1 LRDALSY
8 FVGVKG
14 EMQPQLHLRTLIDLF
29 NASFERIE
37 SLDKECL
44 EIVRA
49 ERQEKLTYRQLKIR
63 AQNFALWLIQA
74 EGIQPTDKVAIL
86 GKNRADWDVALWGI
100 ILAGA
105 VPVLIDPERPVEGVI
120 NHLIH
125 TDTRLLVMADD
136 YQDADSRQELKDF
149 TSCQG
154 LGLVEMI
161 DTPCRHTLRSDQ
173 PACCGQLSL
182 ECAELLRQIS
192 ARINADE
199 TAVILCTSGTTGD
212 PREVELTHANLI
224 ANIAGSVEK
233 VEITGEDKL
242 GHILPPHHSFGLTVG
257 KLLPFCVGATNIYTN
272 KYRQVSELIR
282 EKSIT
287 IFVAI
292 PALFTV
298 LAKKIEENLA
308 REKEKRLLVRLLDHY
323 LPKRVG
329 KSVVEKLGWTNL
341 RFFLSGAAA
350 MPRWVLEVFWKR
362 GLKLCEGYGTT
373 ENSPV
378 YGFNDDPQRLG
389 SVGKPISTLSV
400 QIVNERNEIMPPGIK
415 GEICLGGPCIM
426 KGYYK
431 NPQAT
436 ESVIRIDS
444 NGIRWLHTG
453 DLGYLDEEGHL
464 FITGRKKYL
473 IVLPGGKNVNPELVE
488 SALSEARFVGEILVV
503 PGLRKDTAGIPQET
517 VRAIVKPALDEIAA
531 HTNLSH
537 NDLVK
542 QPKLLK
548 SLVWQ
553 SISECQ
559 RKSRQ
564 LSIFEKINSRHLEI
578 KIDEFQKTS
587 TGKIKR
593 EIYIKACP
601 PYHPSLKMHPT
612 QGTLGRRV

>member
-1 LRDALSY
+1 M
-8 FVGVKG
+8 
-14 EMQPQLHLRTLIDLF
+14 ETQLQFRTLIELF

-49 ERQEKLTYRQLKIR
+49 ERQEKLTYGQLKTR
-63 AQNFALWLIQA
+63 AQNFALQLIQT
-74 EGIQPTDKVAIL
+74 EGIQPADKVAIL

-120 NHLIH
+120 NHLVH
-125 TDTRLLVMADD
+125 TDTRLLIMADD
-136 YQDADSRQELKDF
+136 YQDADSRQELKVF
-149 TSCQG
+149 TAG
-154 LGLVEMI
+154 RNLGLVEM
-161 DTPCRHTLRSDQ
+161 TNAPLANCKPVVS
-173 PACCGQLSL
+173 
-182 ECAELLRQIS
+182 EAEPSQI
-192 ARINADE
+192 ANCKLQIANRPNDND
-199 TAVILCTSGTTGD
+199 TAVILCTSGTTDD
-212 PREVELTHANLI
+212 PREVELTHANLL
-224 ANIAGSVEK
+224 ANIAGSVQRIK
-233 VEITGEDKL
+233 ITSEDKL

-272 KYRQVSELIR
+272 KYRQISELIGD
-282 EKSIT
+282 KAIT

-292 PALFTV
+292 PTLFML
-298 LAKKIEENLA
+298 LAKKIEEGLA
-308 REKEKRLLVRLLDHY
+308 EEKGKRPLVKLLDRYLPRLLG
-323 LPKRVG
+323 KRII
-329 KSVVEKLGWTNL
+329 KKEGWTSL

-350 MPRWVLEVFWKR
+350 VPRWVLDVFWRR
-362 GLKLCEGYGTT
+362 GLKLYEGYGTT

-378 YGFNDDPQRLG
+378 YGFNDSPKRLG
-389 SVGKPISTLSV
+389 SVGKPIPTLSV
-400 QIVNERNEIMPPGIK
+400 QIVDEKNQALPPGEK

-431 NPQAT
+431 NPRAT
-436 ESVIRIDS
+436 EAVIRCDD

-488 SALSEARFVGEILVV
+488 SALSEAQFVKEILVV
-503 PGLRKDTAGIPQET
+503 PGLRKEPAGITQET
-517 VRAIVKPALDEIAA
+517 IRAIVQPAWDAIES
-531 HTNLSH
+531 HTNIGYS
-537 NDLVK
+537 DLVK
-542 QPKLLK
+542 QPQLLK
-548 SLVWQ
+548 TLVWQ
-553 SISECQ
+553 SINECQ

-564 LSIFEKINSRHLEI
+564 LSIFEKISSAHLEI

-593 EIYIKACP
+593 EAYMK
-601 PYHPSLKMHPT
+601 
-612 QGTLGRRV
+612 V

>member
-1 LRDALSY
+1 MQTQLR
-8 FVGVKG
+8 F
-14 EMQPQLHLRTLIDLF
+14 RTLIDLF

-49 ERQEKLTYRQLKIR
+49 ERQEKLTYGQLKKR
-63 AQNFALWLIQA
+63 APNFALWLIQA
-74 EGIQPTDKVAIL
+74 EGIQPGDKVAIL
-86 GKNRADWDVALWGI
+86 GKNRADWDVAMWGI

-136 YQDADSRQELKDF
+136 YQDADSRQELRDF

-161 DTPCRHTLRSDQ
+161 DTPCRHMSRSSQ
-173 PACCGQLSL
+173 PTCWAETGS
-182 ECAELLRQIS
+182 ECAEMLSRIC
-192 ARINADE
+192 AKINADD

-224 ANIAGSVEK
+224 ANIQGSVEK
-233 VEITGEDKL
+233 VKITGEDKL

-257 KLLPFCVGATNIYTN
+257 KLLPFCVGATNVYTN
-272 KYRQVSELIR
+272 RYRQISELIR
-282 EKSIT
+282 DKEIT
-287 IFVAI
+287 IFVAV
-292 PALFTV
+292 PALFTL
-298 LAKKIEENLA
+298 LAKNIEEGLA
-308 REKEKRLLVRLLDHY
+308 RQKREKLFVRVLDRY
-323 LPKRVG
+323 LPKFVG
-329 KSVVEKLGWTNL
+329 KRIVRKQGWEKL
-341 RFFLSGAAA
+341 RFSLSGSA
-350 MPRWVLEVFWKR
+350 PVPKWVLEVFWRR
-362 GLKLCEGYGTT
+362 GLLLYEGYGTT

-378 YGFNDDPQRLG
+378 YGFNDSPRRLG
-389 SVGKPISTLSV
+389 SVGKPLSTLSV
-400 QIVNERNEIMPPGIK
+400 QIFDERNQILPPGQK

-431 NPQAT
+431 NPGAT
-436 ESVIRIDS
+436 EAVIRKDDE
-444 NGIRWLHTG
+444 GIRWLHTG

-488 SALSEARFVGEILVV
+488 SALSEARFVNEILVI
-503 PGLRKDTAGIPQET
+503 PGLRKDPAGITEET
-517 VRAIVKPALDEIAA
+517 VRAIVQPAWDEIEN
-531 HTNLSH
+531 HTNFSYG
-537 NDLVK
+537 DLIK
-542 QPKLLK
+542 QPQLLK
-548 SLVWQ
+548 TLVWQ
-553 SISECQ
+553 SINECQ

-564 LSIFEKINSRHLEI
+564 LSVFEKISSHHLEI

-593 EIYIKACP
+593 EAYVK
-601 PYHPSLKMHPT
+601 L
-612 QGTLGRRV
+612 